1 MGHIEKTAIL
11 SAPADK
17 LMGVITDPSTW
28 ADWFTIHERWM
39 VEPPATL
46 TNGTA
51 LTAKI
56 FMLGMA
62 NKIEWVVQEVTAAT
76 LVLSGTGMAGVKAT
90 FAFELTPAGD
100 NTEVHVSGEFEG
112 SLIKGAL
119 GKAVEKDGTKQL
131 QSSLDK
137 LAALAAGA

>member
-1 MGHIEKTAIL
+1 MGHIEKTATL
-11 SAPADK
+11 SAPAEK

-28 ADWFTIHERWM
+28 GEWFTIHERWM

-46 TNGTA
+46 TAGTT

-62 NKIEWVVQEVTAAT
+62 NKMEWVVQEVAPAK
-76 LVLSGTGMAGVKAT
+76 LVLAGTGMAGVKAT
-90 FAFELTPAGD
+90 FSFDLTPAGD
-100 NTEVHVSGEFEG
+100 RTEVQVSGEFEG

-131 QSSLDK
+131 QASLDK
-137 LAALAAGA
+137 LAALAAEA